1 MDSGEPPPPPDRSKR
16 TRGERGGKAAR
27 KQKELRE
34 RTLRGEYVPKAWT
47 ESSGSKEVAVEKAPP
62 VPPLGSLGTTVVT
75 GEVVSLQERLNAV
88 RAKAGLPTVSSFVS
102 VVDTAEGSGASSS
115 LGVPVAVPI
124 ASPVEGARASPR
136 PITHPKSPSVRE
148 SLSVPSPK
156 TAPKAGVSGS
166 SAEVASAA
174 GRGTIVKE
182 TTLGEPVSSKPKLTP
197 VPPKLVVAP
206 VPSKL
211 SLAKASVP
219 AAITEYR
226 LSIDFH
232 GVLNIAEAGDTSIEA
247 IHALN
252 SNKLRE
258 VLGEF
263 ATRGITVGITSY
275 IGETGFKSQQRR
287 KNLFD
292 AVVKF
297 NRDQPA
303 GRQIGLRIVS
313 TQDKSDFLL
322 GAGADLHI
330 DDKGITL
337 QQIQDKGIGTIQ
349 ITRYRS
355 QFTSFSSLRAALDH
369 VLQSRSHPRVR
380 NERFNRYWLVP
391 T

>member
-1 MDSGEPPPPPDRSKR
+1 MDSGEPPPPPDRSNR

-47 ESSGSKEVAVEKAPP
+47 TSSGSKEVPVEKAPP
-62 VPPLGSLGTTVVT
+62 VSPLGTVVFT
-75 GEVVSLQERLNAV
+75 EEVVSLQERLNAV

-102 VVDTAEGSGASSS
+102 VVDTVEGSGVSSS
-115 LGVPVAVPI
+115 SGVLVAVPI
-124 ASPVEGARASPR
+124 ALSAPSPVEGSRVAR
-136 PITHPKSPSVRE
+136 PITPPKSPSVRG
-148 SLSVPSPK
+148 SLPVPSPK

-166 SAEVASAA
+166 SAEVASVA
-174 GRGTIVKE
+174 GRGTIAKE
-182 TTLGEPVSSKPKLTP
+182 TPLGEPVPSKPKLTP

-206 VPSKL
+206 VTSKL
-211 SLAKASVP
+211 SLAKAPVP

-232 GVLNIAEAGDTSIEA
+232 GVLDIAEAGDTSIEA
-247 IHALN
+247 IHVLN
-252 SNKLRE
+252 SNKLKE

-263 ATRGITVGITSY
+263 TTRGITVGITSY
-275 IGETGFKSQQRR
+275 IGETGSRSQERR
-287 KNLFD
+287 RNLLN
-292 AVVKF
+292 AVARF

-313 TQDKSDFLL
+313 TPDKSDFLL
-322 GAGADLHI
+322 GAGADLYI

-337 QQIQDKGIGTIQ
+337 QQIRNKGIATIQ

-355 QFTSFSSLRAALDH
+355 QFTSFSSLRAALDY